1 MPSFLDVPTVLV
13 IALAIVIVLRLFSVL
28 GRKTGSE
35 RPVDPLRRMDRGRV
49 TDGGPVATAARDN
62 VVPIPRQGT
71 PDSAA
76 PAPSD
81 PALPP
86 EDRVKGSAF
95 TGSPAASGLL
105 DIARADPA
113 FEARHFVNGARSAYE
128 MIVIAYAEGNRRLL
142 KSLTSKDV
150 FDGFMQAVTERE
162 EQGQTNETHFIG
174 IISSDL
180 TEAELRD
187 AMARVTV
194 KFRSQ
199 LITLIRDRAGTIIS
213 GDPKEVREVTDV
225 WTFAREVTSKDPNWK
240 LVATQSAH

>member
-1 MPSFLDVPTVLV
+1 MTSFLDVPTVLV
-13 IALAIVIVLRLFSVL
+13 IALAVVIVIRLFSVL

-49 TDGGPVATAARDN
+49 TNGAPVAPAARDS
-62 VVPIPRQGT
+62 VVPIPSQGM
-71 PDSAA
+71 PDSVA
-76 PAPSD
+76 PAPSEPPL
-81 PALPP
+81 PA

-95 TGSPAASGLL
+95 RGSPSGLL
-105 DIARADPA
+105 DIARADPS
-113 FEARHFVNGARSAYE
+113 FEARHFVNGARTAYE
-128 MIVIAYAEGNRRLL
+128 MIVIAFAEGNRRLL

-162 EQGQTNETHFIG
+162 DQGQTNETHFIG

-187 AMARVTV
+187 AIARITV

-199 LITLIRDRAGTIIS
+199 LITLIRDRAGNIIS